1 MPSAGIYESNAPPR
15 AGAGDYAMNNPTRRG
30 VLTALGG
37 VGLAA
42 VAGSGLAGASH
53 PPFSRYTLAQAT
65 GGTGSLRVAWYER
78 YNGATVERTDNGTA
92 AAAETLDPTTD
103 PAYVDDAPGA
113 VVSLGNVLPGD
124 SGTLVV
130 GLQAIDAD
138 LDVWFRP
145 RLTADAE
152 NGQTE
157 PELLDE
163 GFDSTGQGELGSA
176 TNVLC
181 WLDNSSI
188 FGACDGHVDPFER
201 RLRSVDGV
209 EADGTFVSVADA
221 FTEGVRLPFDGGE
234 NCPDALPAGGNRC
247 VGLHWELPS
256 DVANV
261 VQSDSLEF
269 ALEFV
274 AVSCGDD
281 TNPFAEASQ

>member
-1 MPSAGIYESNAPPR
+1 
-15 AGAGDYAMNNPTRRG
+15 MNNPTRRG

-53 PPFSRYTLAQAT
+53 PPFSRYTLAQT
-65 GGTGSLRVAWYER
+65 TEGTGSLRVAWYER
-78 YNGATVERTDNGTA
+78 YNGVRVESTGNGTA
-92 AAAETLDPTTD
+92 DVAETLDPSTD
-103 PAYVDDAPGA
+103 PTYVDDAPGA
-113 VVSLGNVLPGD
+113 VVALGNVLPGD

-138 LDVWFRP
+138 LNVWFRP
-145 RLTADAE
+145 RLTLDAE

-157 PELLDE
+157 PEALEEGLDSS
-163 GFDSTGQGELGSA
+163 DQGELGSA

-188 FGACDGHVDPFER
+188 FGACDGDVDPFER
-201 RLRSVDGV
+201 RVRNPDDV
-209 EADGTFVSVADA
+209 EANGTFVSVDEA
-221 FTEGVRLPFDGGE
+221 FEAGVRLPFDGGE
-234 NCPDALPAGGNRC
+234 DCPDALPEGGNRC
-247 VGLHWELPS
+247 VGLRWELPA
-256 DVANV
+256 DVGNV

-269 ALEFV
+269 DLEFV

-281 TNPFAEASQ
+281 TNPFAEASR